1 MKYLNRW
8 RILIALVVLI
18 FFIEYSPLVIP
29 KGRYHPAIDGL
40 PFSLWLGIILAILVV
55 SLTYIGSK
63 LYMKI
68 IEEENH

>member
-8 RILIALVVLI
+8 RLLVALVILIFI
-18 FFIEYSPLVIP
+18 IEYSPLVIP
-29 KGRYHPAIDGL
+29 KGRYNPTLDGL
-40 PFSLWLGIILAILVV
+40 PFSLWLGIILTILVV

-68 IEEENH
+68 IEEESR